1 MMVPKFQRVGSNPTF
16 PKFILYFNKW
26 PYKLIW
32 LNRRPF
38 TAKSRSSNL
47 RGAKLL
53 PGNAEV
59 GESGQTVNLLS
70 EG

>member
-16 PKFILYFNKW
+16 PKFILCFNKW
-26 PYKLIW
+26 PYRLIW
-32 LNRRPF
+32 LNHRPF
-38 TAKSRSSNL
+38 TAKSLDSSSS
-47 RGAKLL
+47 GAKLL

-59 GESGQTVNLLS
+59 GESGLTVNQVS